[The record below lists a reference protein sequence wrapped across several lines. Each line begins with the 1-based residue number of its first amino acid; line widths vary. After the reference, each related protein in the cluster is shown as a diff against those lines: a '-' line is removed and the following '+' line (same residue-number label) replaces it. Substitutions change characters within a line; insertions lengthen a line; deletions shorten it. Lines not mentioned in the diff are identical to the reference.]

1 LKHNQDGTYS
11 GLDFYDVWLDKDAV
25 LSPDGTIYFVDL
37 EGIEWIT
44 VGEEKISETTDDQIY
59 RSLYE
64 LMYAYE
70 QIQRERSA
78 RFGVVADRAL
88 QFEILL
94 RSALEDDEVV
104 SPTSE
109 GQSLKIEISN
119 ILGKRNLT
127 REFTILER

>member
-1 LKHNQDGTYS
+1 L
-11 GLDFYDVWLDKDAV
+11 
-25 LSPDGTIYFVDL
+25 
-37 EGIEWIT
+37 EWIT
-44 VGEEKISETTDDQIY
+44 VGEEKIPEKIDDQIY

-78 RFGVVADRAL
+78 RFGVVAGRAS

-94 RSALEDDEVV
+94 RSALENDEVV
-104 SPTSE
+104 SFASE
-109 GQSLKIEISN
+109 GQSLKLVISN
-119 ILGKRNLT
+119 ILGRRNLI